1 MTTLMTACGDDDKD
15 DNKNG
20 DVTIGQLNKTTWAS
34 LAKINTFMNDFPAY
48 DGEIDNHTI
57 TNASGVD
64 MLVFFDYAYEQSE
77 YDEYAAKLEAAG
89 FEKTPASSLSAI
101 YKKTSTKRLSISM
114 SYSAGNLAISVSSE
128 AL

>member
-20 DVTIGQLNKTTWAS
+20 DVTIGQY
-34 LAKINTFMNDFPAY
+34 DFPAY

-64 MLVFFDYAYEQSE
+64 MLAFFDYACEQSE